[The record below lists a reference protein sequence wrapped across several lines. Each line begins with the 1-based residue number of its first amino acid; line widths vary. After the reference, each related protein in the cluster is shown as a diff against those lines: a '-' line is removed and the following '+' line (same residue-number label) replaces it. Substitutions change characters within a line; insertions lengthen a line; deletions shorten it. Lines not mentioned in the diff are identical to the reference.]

1 MRPLV
6 KCGPLSATRTR
17 SGPVGAVY
25 LAAEQPGG
33 TLGTG
38 PLQKDAVAVTL
49 HSARS
54 CDMAVSHLE
63 DWIACADPI
72 DRKTLD
78 RRATLQTRKDRKYV
92 LSPDLLVAV
101 LGRLAEPVQVLETDA
116 QRWFSYRSDYFDTPT
131 FASYRSSAYRRPTR
145 FKVRAR
151 TYLDTGTVMIEVKTK
166 SRRGLTVKHRTH
178 FHGSGE
184 SLLKHVRRFAAD
196 VNESASAADALQPSF
211 VTTYHRATLLLPQSS
226 VRVTIDAHYLGV
238 AGCLGVGGS
247 LSVDRRLGVGGSDG
261 VGGNLEFAHQPASTH
276 LGGEI
281 IVETK
286 SAGRPSAV
294 DRALWQA
301 RCRPTRISKYTTG
314 LAALRPDLPSNRWHR
329 TLDRHFEVTRP

>member
-1 MRPLV
+1 MCSL
-6 KCGPLSATRTR
+6 AR
-17 SGPVGAVY
+17 SN
-25 LAAEQPGG
+25 
-33 TLGTG
+33 TLKKSSNEPTLWPSPTG
-38 PLQKDAVAVTL
+38 FSWRSSR
-49 HSARS
+49 HSASRPKRS
-54 CDMAVSHLE
+54 PSSPNCSKAHL
-63 DWIACADPI
+63 
-72 DRKTLD
+72 R
-78 RRATLQTRKDRKYV
+78 
-92 LSPDLLVAV
+92 
-101 LGRLAEPVQVLETDA
+101 
-116 QRWFSYRSDYFDTPT
+116 
-131 FASYRSSAYRRPTR
+131 
-145 FKVRAR
+145 
-151 TYLDTGTVMIEVKTK
+151 
-166 SRRGLTVKHRTH
+166 
-178 FHGSGE
+178 
-184 SLLKHVRRFAAD
+184 HVRRFAAD

-211 VTTYHRATLLLPQSS
+211 VTTYRRATLLLPQSS

-247 LSVDRRLGVGGSDG
+247 LSVDRSLGFGGNLGVGG
-261 VGGNLEFAHQPASTH
+261 NPEFAHQPASTH